1 MKPKREQSETNRG
14 SVSGSLVR
22 PSRSRISGR
31 KSPSYSAMNRHN
43 SNAMRWRLP
52 PSRTSDGQ
60 TPPEGIRVA
69 DH

>member
-1 MKPKREQSETNRG
+1 MKPKREQSQTKRG

-31 KSPSYSAMNRHN
+31 KSPSCSATNRRN
-43 SNAMRWRLP
+43 SNATQWRLLP
-52 PSRTSDGQ
+52 LKTSEHQ
-60 TPPEGIRVA
+60 TPPEEFRVA